1 MLRNAFATWRKKV
14 EKKKLMKNGQFS
26 NSSTNHLRSETTPN
40 TINSFPKSLNKEF
53 QEKQSS
59 KKSINKIKQSV
70 KFDSSNS
77 FGNQNNSS
85 EPLLASININKNIN
99 NELQNVV

>member
-1 MLRNAFATWRKKV
+1 
-14 EKKKLMKNGQFS
+14 MKNGQFS
-26 NSSTNHLRSETTPN
+26 NNLTFKTTSTA
-40 TINSFPKSLNKEF
+40 INSFPTNLNKEF

-77 FGNQNNSS
+77 FNDNQNNSS
-85 EPLLASININKNIN
+85 EPLLANSNLNKNIKI
-99 NELQNVV
+99 ESQNVV